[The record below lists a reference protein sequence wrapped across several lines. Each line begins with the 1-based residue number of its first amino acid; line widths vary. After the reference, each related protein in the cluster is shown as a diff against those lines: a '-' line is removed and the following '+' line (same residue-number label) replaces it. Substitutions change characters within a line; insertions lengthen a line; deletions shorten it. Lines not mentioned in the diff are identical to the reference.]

1 MVSKLTKNPEK
12 RRTGMAVTGPTKVAT
27 WGGTHRELIVPPS
40 CPLRRPPEPV
50 LLGSRLDSWGRAG
63 FRGVS

>member
-1 MVSKLTKNPEK
+1 
-12 RRTGMAVTGPTKVAT
+12 MAVTGPTKVAT